1 MSAISLKSSML
12 NNLTPNS
19 ENWDP
24 NKWVSEVQNIKQE
37 LYQLNIQLQLAE
49 DTYKEFFKV

>member
-1 MSAISLKSSML
+1 MD
-12 NNLTPNS
+12 LTPNS

-37 LYQLNIQLQLAE
+37 LYQLKIQLELAE
-49 DTYKEFFKV
+49 GTFKEFFKI